1 MPVSEITKLVQI
13 PPGQK
18 DKLKS
23 NETELRPHFPPFV
36 CLCWQQKTRTT
47 GTVLTIIKH
56 RCSNPCKGIAAYLV
70 EIQCAELDKEQK
82 KTWKQ
87 CLPVI
92 WSEQQ
97 SGDFSMLSR
106 SGFSLEKQPNVDD
119 VWKYNL
125 ESVIMIYYEIIL
137 LVVVKLSIYFTL
149 DMHYGT

>member
-70 EIQCAELDKEQK
+70 EIQCAELDKGQK
-82 KTWKQ
+82 KHGNNVYQSYGQNNRVEISARFQGEVFHLKSS
-87 CLPVI
+87 PVLTMYGSII
-92 WSEQQ
+92 WNQ
-97 SGDFSMLSR
+97 
-106 SGFSLEKQPNVDD
+106 
-119 VWKYNL
+119 
-125 ESVIMIYYEIIL
+125 L
-137 LVVVKLSIYFTL
+137 L
-149 DMHYGT
+149 

>member
-1 MPVSEITKLVQI
+1 MGQSSQMPVSEITKLVQI

-82 KTWKQ
+82 NMETMFTSHMVRTTEWRFQHAFKEFLVFHLKSSPMLTMYGSI
-87 CLPVI
+87 I
-92 WSEQQ
+92 WNQLLWHI
-97 SGDFSMLSR
+97 M
-106 SGFSLEKQPNVDD
+106 
-119 VWKYNL
+119 KYK
-125 ESVIMIYYEIIL
+125 M
-137 LVVVKLSIYFTL
+137 KFCW
-149 DMHYGT
+149 